1 VKILN
6 TELDSINTTMAMGA
20 NRKYHNVMEELVTEE
35 AKRQLASLSPKLSQY
50 IKRVEV
56 ETYALNRLPPLY
68 ASCREGWMQ
77 QLKRGR
83 AEFSAAIKTA
93 VRQAIA
99 AVQRDLL
106 RISTPLSPEEC
117 TSVNE
122 ESEKPESSRHTVP
135 DYSYEPMEDTR
146 SKLDQKIIH
155 RHRSF
160 ADNYSRKEASI
171 RDGWI
176 G

>member
-1 VKILN
+1 MTTMN
-6 TELDSINTTMAMGA
+6 TESGSVNTMVIGS
-20 NRKYHNVMEELVTEE
+20 NRRYHNVMEDLVAEE
-35 AKRQLASLSPKLSQY
+35 VKRQLASLSPRLSQY

-68 ASCREGWMQ
+68 ASSKEGWIQ

-83 AEFSAAIKTA
+83 EEFYAPIKTA

-106 RISTPLSPEEC
+106 RHSTPLSPEEAEQ
-117 TSVNE
+117 VNKE
-122 ESEKPESSRHTVP
+122 IQKQETPEQIVPRH
-135 DYSYEPMEDTR
+135 SYEPDEIPV
-146 SKLDQKIIH
+146 SKLDQKVAQ
-155 RHRSF
+155 RHRSY
-160 ADNYSRKEASI
+160 ADNYSRKEGSI
-171 RDGWI
+171 RDGWM

>member
-1 VKILN
+1 VTTLN
-6 TELDSINTTMAMGA
+6 TEFGSVNTMVIGS
-20 NRKYHNVMEELVTEE
+20 NRRYHNVMEDLVAEE
-35 AKRQLASLSPKLSQY
+35 VKRQLASLSPKLSQY

-68 ASCREGWMQ
+68 ASSKEGWIQ

-83 AEFSAAIKTA
+83 EEFYTPIKTA

-106 RISTPLSPEEC
+106 RHSTPLSPEA
-117 TSVNE
+117 TQVNQE
-122 ESEKPESSRHTVP
+122 VQKAEAPQQTVP
-135 DYSYEPMEDTR
+135 RHSYEPDELPL
-146 SKLDQKIIH
+146 SKLDQKVAQ
-155 RHRSF
+155 RHRSY
-160 ADNYSRKEASI
+160 ADNYSRKDASI
-171 RDGWI
+171 RDGWM

>member
-1 VKILN
+1 MIILN
-6 TELDSINTTMAMGA
+6 KESGTVNAMTIDS
-20 NRKYHNVMEELVTEE
+20 NRRYHNVMEDLVAEE
-35 AKRQLASLSPKLSQY
+35 VKRQLATLSPRLCQY

-68 ASCREGWMQ
+68 ASCQEGWMQ

-83 AEFSAAIKTA
+83 EEFHAPIKTA

-106 RISTPLSPEEC
+106 RHSTPLSPEES
-117 TSVNE
+117 TPVKE
-122 ESEKPESSRHTVP
+122 ESPKPEAAQILPRHAAESPVP
-135 DYSYEPMEDTR
+135 PPPG
-146 SKLDQKIIH
+146 LDRKVVH
-155 RHRSF
+155 RNRAF

-171 RDGWI
+171 RDGWH

>member
-1 VKILN
+1 MEDLVAQEVKMQFA
-6 TELDSINTTMAMGA
+6 T
-20 NRKYHNVMEELVTEE
+20 
-35 AKRQLASLSPKLSQY
+35 LAPRLCQY

-83 AEFSAAIKTA
+83 EEFHAPVKTA

-106 RISTPLSPEEC
+106 RHSTPLSPEES
-117 TSVNE
+117 TPVKE
-122 ESEKPESSRHTVP
+122 ESPKPEPAQILPRHAAESSVP
-135 DYSYEPMEDTR
+135 PPPG
-146 SKLDQKIIH
+146 LDQKVVH
-155 RHRSF
+155 RHRAF

-171 RDGWI
+171 RDGWH